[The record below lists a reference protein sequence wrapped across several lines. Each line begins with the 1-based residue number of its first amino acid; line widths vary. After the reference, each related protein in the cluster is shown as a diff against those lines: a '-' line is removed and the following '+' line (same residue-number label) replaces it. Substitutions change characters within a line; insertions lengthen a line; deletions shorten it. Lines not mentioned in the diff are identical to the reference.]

1 MKLLSLLLAVLLLI
15 PAPALAEE
23 PVAGGRVLLLLAWRD
38 PLSTDTCSIGA
49 LDDLGGLWR
58 MEMQDDRLKLWDQP
72 LEWMAVA
79 GAALAEGGLVWQGNV
94 PEETLSAAVS
104 LAEAVQDTTWTEE
117 ARYEGAGQLQAG
129 AYRYPESGPEGILL
143 ALAGD
148 ICAEDTDENAQALF
162 SLLMDLFPDLAEP
175 AAQSQTLPEGFLP
188 IPLLEFCGW
197 MEDIPED
204 ALIFASE
211 KLDGVWTPVAEY
223 EEKLEA
229 LLDNADEMVIV
240 GKQSAL
246 VPEDGLLEVTI
257 TDAREEPLVT
267 LQLYQGYLVTE
278 DGQYR
283 IGIEAE

>member
-1 MKLLSLLLAVLLLI
+1 MPRSSKFLYIS
-15 PAPALAEE
+15 
-23 PVAGGRVLLLLAWRD
+23 
-38 PLSTDTCSIGA
+38 
-49 LDDLGGLWR
+49 
-58 MEMQDDRLKLWDQP
+58 K
-72 LEWMAVA
+72 
-79 GAALAEGGLVWQGNV
+79 
-94 PEETLSAAVS
+94 
-104 LAEAVQDTTWTEE
+104 
-117 ARYEGAGQLQAG
+117 
-129 AYRYPESGPEGILL
+129 L

-211 KLDGVWTPVAEY
+211 KLDGAWTPVAEY

-240 GKQSAL
+240 GKLLSVDL
-246 VPEDGLLEVTI
+246 VGGVAIVQES
-257 TDAREEPLVT
+257 
-267 LQLYQGYLVTE
+267 
-278 DGQYR
+278 
-283 IGIEAE
+283 